1 MPYLTNNHVDRLHR
15 YLPFDASHDQI
26 YEENR
31 VSGDSLEIE
40 TRALVYLKQ
49 VINDKTGLIIL
60 TGDAGHGKTHLCSRL
75 IKDHLGYTSDLA
87 RTTVR
92 ERCDGGELKPVE
104 EFAHKRTLRIF
115 KDFSEPTV
123 DVARILLANA
133 ISETGATTIVCVN
146 EGRLRSILAGAED
159 QRLVT
164 LQRSFFASFESGL
177 ASTDGVT
184 HIVNLNYQSVAVDEN
199 AVLERV
205 LSGEGQRLG
214 WLAARRWSI
223 CDTCDA
229 KAGCPINRNASLLRG
244 DEATLKRARLRE
256 VVSIAERLGT
266 VITIREILMMV
277 AYLLTGGLRCKDVHK
292 KYSQRRTGGWQ
303 HEYIYYNLLFKPP
316 AGVSRDKLARIPVLK
331 SIAPID
337 PGLVSERRID
347 DRLIN
352 DADVFPD
359 AGFELIL
366 VERLGGQDL
375 RVDATNGIDE
385 IVANARSRDERD
397 TEAEFTKEVIRN
409 LRRRDFFENSDDPN
423 SDAERLGFRYYGDFK
438 WMLAKQQGN
447 NRKVRIKNR
456 LIAGLHTIQ
465 GLRLPSSE
473 SMLHLVDPA
482 FGRSTNRAAIIARKI
497 PSQKIRL
504 VPESEGW
511 EIPEEKQL
519 HAMEK
524 VVDWI
529 DRTILLTVEVTDLR
543 TENYPMDLLT
553 FDCIMRASSGYL
565 PEAFYSHDVRRIMN
579 FLGLLAEGNIQNGQ
593 ESIDVMVGG
602 QMHTVVLEEGDVIV
616 VSGNSL

>member
-1 MPYLTNNHVDRLHR
+1 MPYLTNDHVDRLHR

-31 VSGDSLEIE
+31 RPGDSLEIE

-49 VINDKTGLIIL
+49 VITDQTGLIIL

-75 IKDHLGYTSDLA
+75 IKDYLGYDPELA

-92 ERCDGGELKPVE
+92 ERCDGRELQPVA
-104 EFAHKRTLRIF
+104 EFSGRRTLRIF

-123 DVARILLANA
+123 DTARSLLADA
-133 ISETGATTIVCVN
+133 VSDEGASTVVCVN
-146 EGRLRSILAGAED
+146 EGRLRSILAGADD
-159 QRLVT
+159 QRLIT
-164 LQRSFFASFESGL
+164 LQKSFFASFESGL

-199 AVLERV
+199 ALLERV

-214 WLAARRWSI
+214 WLAARRWAA
-223 CDTCDA
+223 CDSCDA
-229 KAGCPINRNASLLRG
+229 KVGCPINRNATLLRG
-244 DEATLKRARLRE
+244 DEARLKRDRLRE
-256 VVSIAERLGT
+256 VMAIAERLGT

-277 AYLLTGGLRCKDVHK
+277 AYLLTGGLRCKDVQK
-292 KYSQRRTGGWQ
+292 KYSHRKSGWQ
-303 HEYIYYNLLFKPP
+303 HEYIFYNLLFTPP
-316 AGVSRDKLARIPVLK
+316 ADVSRDKLARIPVLK
-331 SIAPID
+331 DIAPID
-337 PGLVSERRID
+337 PGLVAERRID
-347 DRLIN
+347 ERLIN
-352 DADVFPD
+352 DADVFQD
-359 AGFELIL
+359 AGFELTF
-366 VERLGGQDL
+366 VRRLGGQDL
-375 RVDATNGIDE
+375 KVDARNGIDE

-397 TEAEFTKEVIRN
+397 VEAEFTKEVIRN
-409 LRRRDFFENSDDPN
+409 LRRRDFFENSEDAG

-438 WMLAKQQGN
+438 WMLSNLQDN

-473 SMLHLVDPA
+473 STLHLVDPA
-482 FGRSTNRAAIIARKI
+482 FGRSTNHAAIIARKI
-497 PSQKIRL
+497 PSRKIRL

-511 EIPEEKQL
+511 EIPDGKQL

-529 DRTILLTVEVTDLR
+529 DRTILLAVEVSPSR
-543 TENYPMDLLT
+543 TETYPMDLLT

-579 FLGLLAEGNIQNGQ
+579 FLGLLAEASVQHDQ
-593 ESIDVMVGG
+593 ESIDVMVRG

-616 VSGNSL
+616 VSGNSK